1 MILTG
6 KEITKQVLKN
16 KITISPFNIDNV
28 NPNSYNIELGDYL
41 KVYDE
46 GDILDSKKQ
55 LKTKVIPITNDGIIL
70 EPNKVYLGYT
80 KEIIGSEYFVPT
92 ITGRSSTG
100 RLGLF
105 VQITADL
112 VDIGFKGN
120 LTFQL
125 HAVQPLKIYK
135 GMKLGQICFWKP
147 KGKIKLYDGKYQNSV
162 GPQETQVWRDFQKEN
177 I

>member
-6 KEITKQVLKN
+6 KEISKQVN
-16 KITISPFNIDNV
+16 NSRITIEPFNSENV
-28 NPNSYNIELGDYL
+28 NPNSYNVELGDYL
-41 KVYDE
+41 KVYEEDV
-46 GDILDSKKQ
+46 LDGKKE
-55 LKTKVIPITNDGIIL
+55 LKTRVIPIGEDGVVL

-80 KEIIGSEYFVPT
+80 REVIGSDYYVPT

-120 LTFQL
+120 LTFQF
-125 HAVQPLKIYK
+125 HAVQPLRIYK

-147 KGKIKLYDGKYQNSV
+147 K
-162 GPQETQVWRDFQKEN
+162 
-177 I
+177 

>member
-6 KEITKQVLKN
+6 KEISKQVSN
-16 KITISPFNIDNV
+16 NRITISPFNIENV
-28 NPNSYNIELGDYL
+28 NPNSYNVELGDYL
-41 KVYDE
+41 KVYE
-46 GDILDSKKQ
+46 EEVLDGKKE
-55 LKTKVIPITNDGIIL
+55 LKTRIVHIGEDGVVL

-80 KEIIGSEYFVPT
+80 KEVIGSDYFVPT

-120 LTFQL
+120 LTFQF
-125 HAVQPLKIYK
+125 HAVQPLRIYK

-147 KGKIKLYDGKYQNSV
+147 KGKIKLYNGKYQNSE
-162 GPQETQVWRDFQKEN
+162 GPQESRVWQDFAKEN
-177 I
+177 V